1 MCHVDDKTQ
10 SDKAQYDIIIGT
22 DLMTAMGL
30 DISFSSKQICWE
42 DVSIPMKQRGSIAHH
57 VVAQYLYHVAND
69 SPVIQAAEN
78 RQKRILDAD
87 YTAVDID
94 DYISSLP
101 HLTAVEQQQ
110 LATLLKSHD
119 KLFGGGLGTL
129 SITPVRFELTDDAKP
144 YHARPFPVPQAYEG
158 VTKKE
163 IERLTSIGVL
173 RKCHQSEWAAPTFIQ
188 PKKTGDVRV
197 LTDFRQLNKYLK
209 RRPIPL
215 PKISDLLQKLQGFQY
230 ATAIDPSM
238 GYYHI
243 PLGAYTQR
251 LCTMILPWG
260 KYQYL
265 RLPMRITNSPDIFQ
279 AVMMDVLGDLEYV
292 RTYLH

>member
-1 MCHVDDKTQ
+1 VCHVDDKTQ

-42 DVSIPMKQRGSIAHH
+42 DVSIPMKHRGSIVHH

-230 ATAIDPSM
+230 ATAIDPSSGK
-238 GYYHI
+238 GYHKI
-243 PLGAYTQR
+243 Q
-251 LCTMILPWG
+251 IFF
-260 KYQYL
+260 L
-265 RLPMRITNSPDIFQ
+265 RYF
-279 AVMMDVLGDLEYV
+279 
-292 RTYLH
+292 